1 MCYTLFGDTM
11 KILFLSDIH
20 GIPDN
25 LNYLRKL
32 DEKEKFDKI
41 VVLGDLYSQ
50 GPSYNEDKVL
60 DSKKVLEFL
69 NSYKDKV
76 IAVRGN
82 CDSNVDI
89 KASDFMFSDDLA
101 LLSVDGI
108 NIYCTHG
115 NKYNRYN
122 NDKLN
127 KNSILIYGHEHY
139 PYIIKENDFIFINV
153 GSISLPRNGSE
164 PSYGIYNDKAFTIYD
179 IHNTIV
185 DYISFE

>member
-1 MCYTLFGDTM
+1 M

-25 LNYLRKL
+25 LDYLKKL

-41 VVLGDLYSQ
+41 VVLGDLYYT
-50 GPSYNEDKVL
+50 GPSYNIDKVV

-69 NSYKDKV
+69 NSYKHKI

-82 CDSNVDI
+82 CDSDVDI

-101 LLSVDGI
+101 LLSIDGL
-108 NIYCTHG
+108 NIYCTHC
-115 NKYNRYN
+115 NKYNRYKY
-122 NDKLN
+122 DKIN
-127 KNSILIYGHEHY
+127 KNSLLIYGHEHY
-139 PYIIKENDFIFINV
+139 PYIIKENDLTFINV
-153 GSISLPRNGSE
+153 GSISLPRNDSE
-164 PSYGIYNDKAFTIYD
+164 CSYGIYENKTFTIYD
-179 IHNTIV
+179 IYNTIV